1 MNYSVE
7 TSGSESTE
15 GDQSV
20 VISGISGLVC
30 ESQYSFTAQAIGE
43 GGRDSENSTETMFT
57 TGICKH
63 FMNQKH

>member
-30 ESQYSFTAQAIGE
+30 ESQYSTASLLRQSVREARIV
-43 GGRDSENSTETMFT
+43 RIQQRLCSQQIYVNIS
-57 TGICKH
+57 
-63 FMNQKH
+63 